1 MLKKIKMLVGA
12 TSSSAILL
20 ASNKVM
26 AATIPSGANDYYKGN
41 LGTFIGTALNV
52 VLGAAG
58 FVAIIYVIIGG
69 FNYVTS
75 AGNAEKVAT
84 ANKTI
89 AYAIIGI
96 VIVALAFAMKS
107 FVLSKLGLE
116 SVDNNFLNQ

>member
-1 MLKKIKMLVGA
+1 MLKRMKIIASTASL
-12 TSSSAILL
+12 SAILL
-20 ASNKVM
+20 ASSKAM
-26 AATIPSGANDYYKGN
+26 AATIPAQATDYYKGN
-41 LGTFIGTALNV
+41 LGTFVGTALNV

-58 FVAIIYVIIGG
+58 FVAIIYVIVGG

-116 SVDNNFLNQ
+116 SVDNNFLSQ